1 MALALI
7 MVGLPARGKT
17 YTARKVAHYFS
28 WLGHRTKVFNVGNV
42 RRKLSGSSVPHAFFD
57 PKNERGV
64 NARKT
69 AAEQAL
75 EHLLEWFKEG
85 GEIAIFDAT
94 NSTRE
99 RRDWLYSILT
109 RNGHECA
116 FIESIC
122 EDQNVIN
129 ENIRQTK
136 LGSPDYVGV
145 STKQATED
153 FQARIAH
160 YVSAYQPLEE
170 EQVPWIKIID
180 AGRQV
185 LFNQLRGPLLMNLG
199 HFLMHLNLRPS
210 SIWLSRH
217 GQSIF
222 NTQHRV
228 GGDSNLSPNGRF
240 YASSLTD
247 FMQEQSIPIIW
258 TSTLQRTIQTASR
271 LGRPITQW
279 KILDEIHAGI
289 CDGLTYA
296 QIDQQYPGI
305 AKGRADDKL
314 RYRYPQGESYEDLIK
329 RVAPIIL
336 AIEQRV
342 EPVLIIAHQAI
353 LRVIYGYFSERER
366 SSVPHLSIP
375 LHTMIHL
382 KPSTYGCEEMRFA
395 LPPHIGVK

>member
-17 YTARKVAHYFS
+17 YTARKVAHYLG
-28 WLGHRTKVFNVGNV
+28 WLGHRTKVFNVGNI
-42 RRKLSGSSVPHAFFD
+42 RRKLSGANVPHEFFN
-57 PKNERGV
+57 PNNENGV
-64 NARKT
+64 KARRK

-75 EHLLEWFKEG
+75 DQLLAWFKEG

-94 NSTRE
+94 NSTKT
-99 RRDWLYSILT
+99 RRNWLCSILN
-109 RNGHECA
+109 RHGYECA
-116 FIESIC
+116 FIESMC
-122 EDQNVIN
+122 EDQNVIR

-136 LGSPDYVGV
+136 LNSPDYIGI
-145 STKQATED
+145 SEEEATRD
-153 FQARIAH
+153 FQSRIAH
-160 YVSAYQPLEE
+160 YISAYETLED

-185 LFNQLRGPLLMNLG
+185 LVNRLRGPLLMKVG
-199 HFLMHLNLRPS
+199 HFLMHLTLQTPP
-210 SIWLSRH
+210 IWISRH

-228 GGDSNLSPNGRF
+228 GGDSALSPNGRF
-240 YASSLTD
+240 YAESLTN
-247 FMQEQSIPIIW
+247 FMEEQEIPVIW

-289 CDGLTYA
+289 CDGLTYQ
-296 QIDQQYPGI
+296 QINKQYPRI
-305 AKGRADDKL
+305 AKGRSEDKL
-314 RYRYPQGESYEDLIK
+314 RFRYPQGESYEDIIK

-336 AIEQRV
+336 AIEHRS

-353 LRVIYGYFSERER
+353 LRVIYGYFSEKKRAL
-366 SSVPHLSIP
+366 VPHLAIP
-375 LHTMIHL
+375 LHNIIHL
-382 KPSTYGCEEMRFA
+382 QPSTYGCEEMRFA
-395 LPPHIGVK
+395 LPPHIGA